1 MTYTRVTDSY
11 NEKRYGAPW
20 LGLVTD
26 HLREG
31 FTFVDWQG
39 DKWKGTK
46 GEFVFDAQPGTVY
59 AYGQKDHRKGRG
71 GVDGY
76 LLAMP
81 NGQLANVPDHLH
93 VVMFVRA
100 TPAKRIQLVADHWFE
115 YFSTPASVWVPGSVS
130 AYRSVTQYAKL
141 DKWAKLA
148 GKDNPVAVAVCELFG
163 LRTPT
168 PAAAPVDLS
177 GAFGI

>member
-1 MTYTRVTDSY
+1 MQYRRVTDSY

-20 LGLVTD
+20 LGVVTD

-31 FTFVDWQG
+31 FTFIDWQG

-115 YFSTPASVWVPGSVS
+115 HFSKSETVYTGQGPRKVI
-130 AYRSVTQYAKL
+130 QYAKL
-141 DKWAKLA
+141 DKWAKIC
-148 GKDNPVAVAVCELFG
+148 GRDNPVAVAVCELFG

-168 PAAAPVDLS
+168 PAAAPVIDLS
-177 GAFGI
+177 GAFGV

>member
-1 MTYTRVTDSY
+1 MQYRRVTDAY

-31 FTFVDWQG
+31 FTFIDWQG
-39 DKWKGTK
+39 DKWRGTK
-46 GEFVFDAQPGTVY
+46 GEFVFDAAPGTVY

-76 LLAMP
+76 ILTMP
-81 NGQLANVPDHLH
+81 NGQLANVPDNLTAA
-93 VVMFVRA
+93 MFLRQ
-100 TPAKRIQLVADHWFE
+100 TPVKRIQLVADHWFE
-115 YFSTPASVWVPGSVS
+115 YFEKQ
-130 AYRSVTQYAKL
+130 YRTSVTACVNYPKL

-148 GKDNPVAVAVCELFG
+148 GRDNPVAVAVCELLG
-163 LRTPT
+163 LRTPA